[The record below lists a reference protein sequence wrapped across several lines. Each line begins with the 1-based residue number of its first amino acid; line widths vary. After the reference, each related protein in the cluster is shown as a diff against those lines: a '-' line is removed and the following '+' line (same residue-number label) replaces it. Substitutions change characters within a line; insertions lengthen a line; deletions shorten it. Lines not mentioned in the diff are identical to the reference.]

1 MPPSERAMKTDE
13 IDAVGA
19 LRAAGDDAAGVV
31 AVERHGPQLRL
42 TIRRVDKHNAL
53 SRSLLAAIR
62 DAVSEAAS
70 DTDVSY
76 VVLTG
81 EGPRYFC
88 AGGDLVEL
96 AAIRSI
102 EQTTAFGSW
111 ARSALDAIR
120 TSPLPVIAYLNGDAL
135 GGGAELA
142 MACDL
147 RVTSPA
153 ARIGYVQGRLAMTS
167 AWGGAADLCAA
178 VGPSRAFRMMARAE
192 LLGAD
197 QALSDGLVEA
207 IVEGGLEGLAARS
220 FFASFDA
227 LPRHVLVALKANV
240 SSWRAGMDYQRARD
254 VEQEGFVSTW
264 MHQAHWD
271 ALERVFS
278 DTRRPRP

>member
-1 MPPSERAMKTDE
+1 MNADE
-13 IDAVGA
+13 IDA
-19 LRAAGDDAAGVV
+19 AAAPRSLGDDAAGVV
-31 AVERHGPQLRL
+31 AAERHGPQLRL

-53 SRSLLAAIR
+53 SRSLLASLR
-62 DAVSEAAS
+62 TAVSEAAS
-70 DTDVSY
+70 DAGVSY

-81 EGPRYFC
+81 EGEHYFC

-102 EQTTAFGSW
+102 EETRAFGLW
-111 ARSALDAIR
+111 ARAALDAIR
-120 TSPLPVIAYLNGDAL
+120 TSALPVIAFLNGDAL

-147 RVTSPA
+147 RVIDRT

-167 AWGGAADLCAA
+167 AWGGGPDLCAA
-178 VGPSRAFRMMARAE
+178 VGPSRAMRMMARAE
-192 LLGAD
+192 LLGAE
-197 QALSDGLVEA
+197 QALADRLVDA
-207 IVEGGLEGLAARS
+207 IVEGGLDGSDALG

-227 LPRHVLVALKANV
+227 LPRHVLIALKTNV
-240 SSWRAGMDYQRARD
+240 SGWRTGADFQRARE
-254 VEQEGFVSTW
+254 VEQQGFVATW

-278 DTRRPRP
+278 GPRRPRS